1 MYHGAEADP
10 GQRHGEGRHGD
21 GVEVQ
26 DLGVDVQR
34 GQCLQRGQQRDLSR
48 TGQEP
53 GAPGEGWRPEG
64 RVLTPDVMMTDW
76 KRSNTG
82 LMASEASMQL

>member
-1 MYHGAEADP
+1 MYHGAQADP

-26 DLGVDVQR
+26 DLGVDVQW

-53 GAPGEGWRPEG
+53 GASRGGLEARREGPHPGC
-64 RVLTPDVMMTDW
+64 DDD
-76 KRSNTG
+76 G
-82 LMASEASMQL
+82 LEALEHGFDGQ